1 MSVSVLLVEGK
12 LDAEVL
18 SPVLGT
24 LPVRVTLEA
33 VGSKSSLKPR
43 ARDRRQGPVG
53 VSTCYVRD
61 RDFDFDPP
69 VDSSQPTVDSRQE
82 TGGVLGWRWSR
93 HELENYLLEPRL
105 VEAATGWSAADFERE
120 LLAAARNLQHYN
132 AARWAVGIARRSL
145 PPFNDL
151 PTRPAELTNEVKIP
165 ANCSQAA
172 CFTWALQHVEAFRR
186 QVEATLE
193 GAAVQTSLTERD
205 QRLAGLVTT
214 DEVLVWYSGKDLLA
228 ALAPLI
234 ATRPEANP
242 KAFRS
247 RLRRWVQE
255 HPREAVLLF
264 PEWQALLAA
273 LAAAN

>member
-1 MSVSVLLVEGK
+1 VPVSVLLVEGK

-24 LPVRVTLEA
+24 LPVRVTLEP

-43 ARDRRQGPVG
+43 ARDRRQFPVG
-53 VSTCYVRD
+53 VPTCYVRD

-69 VDSSQPTVDSRQE
+69 VDRSQPTVDSRHDV
-82 TGGVLGWRWSR
+82 GGVLGWRWSR
-93 HELENYLLEPRL
+93 HEMENYLLEPRL
-105 VEAATGWSAADFERE
+105 VEAATGWSVADFTHG
-120 LLAAARNLQHYN
+120 LLATARSLQHYT

-151 PTRPAELTNEVKIP
+151 PTRPAELTNEIKIP
-165 ANCSQAA
+165 ADCSQAA
-172 CFTWALQHVEAFRR
+172 CFTWALQHVAAFRR

-193 GAAVQTSLTERD
+193 VAAVQSSLAERA
-205 QRLAGLVTT
+205 QRLAGLMTSE
-214 DEVLVWYSGKDLLA
+214 EVLLWHSGKDLLA

-242 KAFRS
+242 KAFLS
-247 RLRRWVQE
+247 RLRRWVQGS
-255 HPREAVLLF
+255 PQEAVVLF
-264 PEWQALLAA
+264 PEWQALLTA

>member
-151 PTRPAELTNEVKIP
+151 PTRPAELTNEVKTSSQTARKLP
-165 ANCSQAA
+165 ALPGLCS
-172 CFTWALQHVEAFRR
+172 TWRP
-186 QVEATLE
+186 
-193 GAAVQTSLTERD
+193 
-205 QRLAGLVTT
+205 
-214 DEVLVWYSGKDLLA
+214 SGG
-228 ALAPLI
+228 
-234 ATRPEANP
+234 
-242 KAFRS
+242 RS
-247 RLRRWVQE
+247 RRPWKSRRSDLTDGT
-255 HPREAVLLF
+255 RS
-264 PEWQALLAA
+264 AA
-273 LAAAN
+273 R